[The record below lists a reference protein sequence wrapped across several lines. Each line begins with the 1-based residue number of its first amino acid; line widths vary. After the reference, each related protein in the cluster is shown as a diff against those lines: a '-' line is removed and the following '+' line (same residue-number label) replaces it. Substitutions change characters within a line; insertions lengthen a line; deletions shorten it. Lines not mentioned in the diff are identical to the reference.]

1 MSKPAD
7 NGQTTF
13 SVTTICGFI
22 KTGLEYLD
30 TFQDKVK
37 NVKVKQITVMNED
50 TLLCEFYPLG
60 LHSIEVKQEM
70 AVIMSFL
77 STFFKDDPYEGIHFR
92 YFVAR
97 AFDQQ
102 EDELMYAVSS
112 RASAATIS
120 NGNSIEWLRT
130 TLFQEN
136 TPDYRLFRAKTI
148 ISDIENALRIVI
160 KKILLRKFG
169 VDWWNLG
176 IDKVFGDPVKKTYTN
191 QFGDSVEDGEVL
203 INYTFTLELKKIISA
218 DWGSFKHLFDKKT
231 AFEDAMVELNV
242 IRREE
247 AHNRPISRQH
257 LVDLDRLYKVLL
269 SGIEIHYPD
278 MVLSYLAENWK
289 IKIASIFTVQPK
301 QAFTA
306 EEYAVL
312 DDEGKRLVIIE
323 DCRQQIEYLE
333 NQLTKL
339 NSLIVPVSKSGK
351 HKEITDLLEGFKAL
365 QERKMDCALNRATGE
380 VSVILAEIELHGQ
393 KMNVFSKQLLLE
405 ES

>member
-1 MSKPAD
+1 MKKPVD
-7 NGQTTF
+7 NEQTNF
-13 SVTTICGFI
+13 SIATICGFL
-22 KTGLEYLD
+22 KTGLEHLD

-37 NVKVKQITVMNED
+37 NVNVKQITVMNED

-60 LHSIEVKQEM
+60 LHSIEVKQEL

-77 STFFKDDPYEGIHFR
+77 SAFFKDDPYEGIHFR
-92 YFVAR
+92 YFAAR

-102 EDELMYAVSS
+102 DDELIYAVSS

-136 TPDYRLFRAKTI
+136 THDYRLSRAKTI
-148 ISDIENALRIVI
+148 ISDIENALRTVI
-160 KKILLRKFG
+160 KKILFKKFG
-169 VDWWNLG
+169 SDWWNLG
-176 IDKVFGDPVKKTYTN
+176 IDKVFGDPVKKTYKN

-218 DWGSFKHLFDKKT
+218 DWGRFKHLFDKKT

-257 LVDLDRLYKVLL
+257 LDDLDRLYEELL
-269 SGIEIHYPD
+269 FGIEIHYPD
-278 MVLSYLAENWK
+278 MVLTYLAENWK
-289 IKIASIFTVQPK
+289 TKIAAIFTVQP
-301 QAFTA
+301 TRVYTM
-306 EEYAVL
+306 EEFSVL
-312 DDEGKRLVIIE
+312 DDEGKRLLIIK
-323 DCRQQIEYLE
+323 DCKQQIEYLE

-339 NSLIVPVSKSGK
+339 NSLIVPVSKSVK
-351 HKEITDLLEGFKAL
+351 HTEMTDLLVGYRIL
-365 QERKMDCALNRATGE
+365 QEQKLNCAINRSWEE
-380 VSVILAEIELHGQ
+380 VSTILASIDLQGQ

>member
-1 MSKPAD
+1 MNKPAD
-7 NGQTTF
+7 DGQITF
-13 SVTTICGFI
+13 SIATICGFI
-22 KTGLEYLD
+22 KTGLEHLD

-37 NVKVKQITVMNED
+37 NIKVKQITVMNED

-60 LHSIEVKQEM
+60 SHSLEVKQEM

-77 STFFKDDPYEGIHFR
+77 SAFFKNDPYEGIHFG
-92 YFVAR
+92 YFTAR

-130 TLFQEN
+130 TFFQEN
-136 TPDYRLFRAKTI
+136 TPDYRLSRAKTI
-148 ISDIENALRIVI
+148 ISDIENALRTVI
-160 KKILLRKFG
+160 KKILLKKFG

-191 QFGDSVEDGEVL
+191 QFGDSIEDGEVL

-218 DWGSFKHLFDKKT
+218 DWGRFKHLFDKKT
-231 AFEDAMVELNV
+231 GFEDAMVELNV

-257 LVDLDRLYKVLL
+257 LVDLDRLYKELL
-269 SGIEIHYPD
+269 SGIEVHYPD
-278 MVLSYLAENWK
+278 MVLTYLAENWK
-289 IKIASIFTVQPK
+289 TKIASIFTMQPK
-301 QAFTA
+301 ITYTM
-306 EEYAVL
+306 EEFSVV
-312 DDEGKRLVIIE
+312 DDEGKRLLIIK
-323 DCRQQIEYLE
+323 DCRLQIEYLE

-339 NSLIVPVSKSGK
+339 NSLIIPVSKSMK
-351 HKEITDLLEGFKAL
+351 HKGMTDLLLGYKIL
-365 QERKMDCALNRATGE
+365 QEQKLNCALNRTWEE
-380 VSVILAEIELHGQ
+380 VSTISANIALQGQ
-393 KMNVFSKQLLLE
+393 KMNVFSQQLLLE